1 MILSSGIFLSI
12 AWKRGLFKTETA
24 AENCEKL
31 LQIPLDFPV
40 FGAIIVSNKALK
52 EKQYALRVHEQRRT
66 HAKAG

>member
-1 MILSSGIFLSI
+1 MKNEMFCS
-12 AWKRGLFKTETA
+12 AKNT
-24 AENCEKL
+24 
-31 LQIPLDFPV
+31 LDFPD

>member
-1 MILSSGIFLSI
+1 MPKEQLPGEQRGICS
-12 AWKRGLFKTETA
+12 KM
-24 AENCEKL
+24 
-31 LQIPLDFPV
+31 LDFPR